1 MTEPTYTL
9 EELAEAFDLTP
20 RTTRHYIENILP
32 AHHKKGRGK
41 LARYGRD
48 TWNCFA
54 FIQKARQERLTSE
67 QMSRVMA
74 ELSQDQIDLVA
85 AGLEDLTIVPTT
97 TGLYSMDE
105 APPARMASA
114 SRRRGNYMPDDD
126 SPSKS
131 DQLSMLQEE
140 LAAKRNA
147 EIAREGKNSESV
159 KVEMSMAP
167 EMDFSAPQPL
177 SAPSWRVLY
186 SDDQLQITHR
196 GEADRE
202 QREQVRLA
210 ARLIKRILKS

>member
-20 RTTRHYIENILP
+20 RTARHYIENILP
-32 AHHKKGRGK
+32 PHHKKGRGK

-54 FIQKARQERLTSE
+54 FIQKARQERLTSQ
-67 QMSRVMA
+67 QMARVLA

-105 APPARMASA
+105 APSTRMASA
-114 SRRRGNYMPDDD
+114 SRRVGNYMPDDD

-131 DQLSMLQEE
+131 EQLSMLQEE
-140 LAAKRNA
+140 LTVKRKTETARESKYRKSA
-147 EIAREGKNSESV
+147 EVKMSIARD
-159 KVEMSMAP
+159 
-167 EMDFSAPQPL
+167 MDFSASQPL
-177 SAPSWRVLY
+177 SGPSWRVLY

>member
-20 RTTRHYIENILP
+20 RTARHYIENILP

-54 FIQKARQERLTSE
+54 FIRKARQERLTSE
-67 QMSRVMA
+67 QMSRVLA

-85 AGLEDLTIVPTT
+85 SGLEDLTIVPTT

-105 APPARMASA
+105 APSTRMASA
-114 SRRRGNYMPDDD
+114 ARRRGNYMPDDL
-126 SPSKS
+126 SVSKNEE
-131 DQLSMLQEE
+131 LSVLQED
-140 LAAKRNA
+140 LAPQRKA
-147 EIAREGKNSESV
+147 EIAKESKYRESAEV
-159 KVEMSMAP
+159 KMAMAP
-167 EMDFSAPQPL
+167 DMDFSASQPL

-202 QREQVRLA
+202 QREQIRLA

>member
-20 RTTRHYIENILP
+20 RTARHYIENILP
-32 AHHKKGRGK
+32 PHHKKGRGK

-54 FIQKARQERLTSE
+54 FIQKARQERLTSQ
-67 QMSRVMA
+67 QMARVLA

-85 AGLEDLTIVPTT
+85 GGLEDLTIVPTT

-105 APPARMASA
+105 APSTRMASA
-114 SRRRGNYMPDDD
+114 SRRVGNYMPDEL
-126 SPSKS
+126 SLSKS
-131 DQLSMLQEE
+131 EELSMLQEE
-140 LAAKRNA
+140 PAAKRKT
-147 EIAREGKNSESV
+147 EIARESKYRESAEV
-159 KVEMSMAP
+159 KMSIAP
-167 EMDFSAPQPL
+167 DMDFSASQPL
-177 SAPSWRVLY
+177 SGPSWRVLY
-186 SDDQLQITHR
+186 SDDKLQITHR

>member
-20 RTTRHYIENILP
+20 RTARHYIENILP

-41 LARYGRD
+41 LARYGHD

-85 AGLEDLTIVPTT
+85 GGLEDLTIVPTT

-105 APPARMASA
+105 ASPAPMASA
-114 SRRRGNYMPDDD
+114 SRRRGNFMPDDD
-126 SPSKS
+126 SPPKS
-131 DQLSMLQEE
+131 EQLSVFQEE
-140 LAAKRNA
+140 LAAKRKA
-147 EIAREGKNSESV
+147 EIARGSKYREPAEV
-159 KVEMSMAP
+159 KMSIAP
-167 EMDFSAPQPL
+167 DMDFSESEP
-177 SAPSWRVLY
+177 SSGPSWRVLY
-186 SDDQLQITHR
+186 SDDKLQITHR

>member
-1 MTEPTYTL
+1 MAEPTYTL

-20 RTTRHYIENILP
+20 RTARHYIENILP

-54 FIQKARQERLTSE
+54 FIQKARREKLTS
-67 QMSRVMA
+67 QQISRVLA
-74 ELSQDQIDLVA
+74 EISQKQIDLVA
-85 AGLEDLTIVPTT
+85 EGLEDLTIVPTT

-105 APPARMASA
+105 APPARLASA
-114 SRRRGNYMPDDD
+114 SRRVGNYMPDGD

-131 DQLSMLQEE
+131 EQRSMFQEE
-140 LAAKRNA
+140 LAAKRKA
-147 EIAREGKNSESV
+147 EIARESKYGESAEV
-159 KVEMSMAP
+159 KMAMAP
-167 EMDFSAPQPL
+167 EMDFSESEPL

-196 GEADRE
+196 GETDRE

-210 ARLIKRILKS
+210 ARLIKRILKP